1 MGRTRMIDNIRVFF
15 INQTITME
23 LQKSFV
29 SWFRDS
35 SPYIHAHRNKTF
47 VISFGGEAVLADD
60 FNHHVQDFALLNSL
74 GIRLVLVHGIR
85 PQIDQR
91 LAKLDVPARFHNN
104 LRITDDVALQCV
116 KEAAGL
122 VRVEIEALLSMG
134 LANSPMAGAKI
145 KVASGNF
152 VVAKPIGVID
162 GIDYCHTGEV
172 RRVDSAAIHLQ
183 LDQDNVVL
191 ISPVGYSPSGEV
203 FNLSVEQVATEV
215 SIALKAEKLVLLT
228 EQSIRN
234 PDNGEYIQQMTTV
247 EANAFLQRH
256 PELPTSISLPL
267 KAAMQGCQFG
277 IDRAHLIDR
286 AIDGAL
292 LLELFSRDGIGTL
305 ISSTAFE
312 ELRPATLNDIGG
324 ILELIKPLEQQ
335 GKLAKR
341 SREKIEM
348 EIADY
353 IIIERDGL
361 IISCT
366 ALHADVPGQFGAIAC
381 LAVHPD
387 YQRAGRAER
396 MLEYVYG
403 KADKLKL
410 NKLFVLSTQTM
421 HWFIERGFLA
431 STVNDLPDQLRALYN
446 PKRNSKVL
454 YKDIT

>member
-1 MGRTRMIDNIRVFF
+1 
-15 INQTITME
+15 
-23 LQKSFV
+23 
-29 SWFRDS
+29 
-35 SPYIHAHRNKTF
+35 
-47 VISFGGEAVLADD
+47 GEAVLADD
-60 FNHHVQDFALLNSL
+60 FDHHVHDFALLNSL

-91 LAKLDVPARFHNN
+91 LAKLDVPARFHKN

-152 VVAKPIGVID
+152 VIAKPIGVID

-172 RRVDSAAIHLQ
+172 RRIDSAAIHQQ

-191 ISPVGYSPSGEV
+191 ISPVGYSPSGEI
-203 FNLSVEQVATEV
+203 FNLSAEQVATAV

-228 EQSIRN
+228 EQSCCN
-234 PDNGEYIQQMTTV
+234 PDNGEQILQMTTA
-247 EANAFLQRH
+247 EADAFLQQH
-256 PELPTSISLPL
+256 PDISTSISLPL
-267 KAAMQGCQFG
+267 KAAMQSCQSG
-277 IDRAHLIDR
+277 IERVHLIDR
-286 AIDGAL
+286 TIDGAL

-305 ISSTAFE
+305 VSSTAFE
-312 ELRPATLNDIGG
+312 ELRPATLDDIGG

-353 IIIERDGL
+353 IVIERDGL
-361 IISCT
+361 IIGCT
-366 ALHADVPGQFGAIAC
+366 ALHPDVQGRFGAIAC

-387 YQRAGRAER
+387 YQGSRRGNR
-396 MLEYVYG
+396 MLEYVYRR
-403 KADKLKL
+403 AEELKLK
-410 NKLFVLSTQTM
+410 KLFVLSTQTM
-421 HWFIERGFLA
+421 HWFIERGFL
-431 STVNDLPDQLRALYN
+431 SSSITDLPDQLKALYN
-446 PKRNSKVL
+446 PQRNSKVL
-454 YKDIT
+454 CKDIG

>member
-1 MGRTRMIDNIRVFF
+1 
-15 INQTITME
+15 ME
-23 LQKSFV
+23 PQKSFV

-47 VISFGGEAVLADD
+47 VIFFGGEAVLADD
-60 FNHHVQDFALLNSL
+60 FDHHVHDFALLNSL

-91 LAKLDVPARFHNN
+91 LTKLDVPARFHNN

-162 GIDYCHTGEV
+162 GIDYGHTGEV
-172 RRVDSAAIHLQ
+172 RRIDSAAIHQQ

-203 FNLSVEQVATEV
+203 FNLSAEQVATAV

-228 EQSIRN
+228 EQGCCN
-234 PDNGEYIQQMTTV
+234 PDNGEQIQQMTTA
-247 EANAFLQRH
+247 EAGAFLQQY
-256 PELPTSISLPL
+256 PDISTSISLPL
-267 KAAMQGCQFG
+267 KAAMQSCQFG
-277 IDRAHLIDR
+277 IDRVHLIDR
-286 AIDGAL
+286 TIDGAL

-353 IIIERDGL
+353 IVIERDGL
-361 IISCT
+361 IIGCT
-366 ALHADVPGQFGAIAC
+366 ALHPDVQGRFGAIAC

-387 YQRAGRAER
+387 YQGARRGNR
-396 MLEYVYG
+396 MLEYVYRRAG
-403 KADKLKL
+403 ELKLK
-410 NKLFVLSTQTM
+410 KLFVLSTQTM
-421 HWFIERGFLA
+421 HWFIERGFSSSSIA
-431 STVNDLPDQLRALYN
+431 DLPDQLKALYN
-446 PKRNSKVL
+446 PQRNSKVL
-454 YKDIT
+454 CKDIA

>member
-1 MGRTRMIDNIRVFF
+1 
-15 INQTITME
+15 ME
-23 LQKSFV
+23 PQKSFV

-47 VISFGGEAVLADD
+47 VIFFGGEAVSADD
-60 FNHHVQDFALLNSL
+60 FDHHVHDFALLNSL

-91 LAKLDVPARFHNN
+91 LAKLDVPARFHKN

-162 GIDYCHTGEV
+162 GIDYGHTGEV
-172 RRVDSAAIHLQ
+172 RRIDSAAIHQQ

-191 ISPVGYSPSGEV
+191 ISPVGYSPSGEI
-203 FNLSVEQVATEV
+203 FNLSAEQVATAV

-228 EQSIRN
+228 EQSCCN
-234 PDNGEYIQQMTTV
+234 PDNGEQIQQMTTA
-247 EANAFLQRH
+247 EADAFLQQYPDISTR
-256 PELPTSISLPL
+256 ISLPL
-267 KAAMQGCQFG
+267 KAAMQSCQSG
-277 IDRAHLIDR
+277 IDRVHLINR
-286 AIDGAL
+286 TIDGAL

-353 IIIERDGL
+353 IVIERDGL
-361 IISCT
+361 IIGCT
-366 ALHADVPGQFGAIAC
+366 ALHPDQQNRFGAIAC

-387 YQRAGRAER
+387 YQGAARGNR
-396 MLEYVYG
+396 MLEYVYRR
-403 KADKLKL
+403 AAELKLK
-410 NKLFVLSTQTM
+410 KLFVLSTQTM
-421 HWFIERGFLA
+421 HWFIERGFLSSA
-431 STVNDLPDQLRALYN
+431 ISDLPDQLKALYN
-446 PKRNSKVL
+446 PQRNSKVL
-454 YKDIT
+454 CKEIA